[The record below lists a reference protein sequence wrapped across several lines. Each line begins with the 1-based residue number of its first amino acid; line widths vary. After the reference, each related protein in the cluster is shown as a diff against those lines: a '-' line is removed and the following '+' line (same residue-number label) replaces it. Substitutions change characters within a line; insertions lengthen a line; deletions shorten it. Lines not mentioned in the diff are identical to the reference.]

1 MAPSS
6 KLLLAASLALV
17 TAFSGRAGA
26 EASPPK
32 DAAACHARLQRCP
45 ICGGSFEE
53 FKRKSFYV
61 VRQSA
66 RLVAWLAS

>member
-1 MAPSS
+1 MASRS

-17 TAFSGRAGA
+17 TALSLGPRAT
-26 EASPPK
+26 ASSPELGPP
-32 DAAACHARLQRCP
+32 CVTNPERCP
-45 ICGGSFEE
+45 ICGGNFEE
-53 FKRKSFYV
+53 FKRKYFYV